1 MAEPSQK
8 GRPRSREARAEATR
22 ERLISAA
29 VRHFSKRHYD
39 EVSVSDIAESAGV
52 AHGLLFHHFQTK
64 RGIYLEAMRQAA
76 RELDMIGKVQVGL
89 PLDEQLRRLLELHLE
104 YFAKHKGL
112 AQRLI
117 LGGRG
122 SDPEAWELFEAGR
135 WRIVEWFCERL
146 GLDSRSGA
154 VRMMMRAGIG
164 AIDEAVV
171 YWLSNGKPY
180 DMASMTAAL
189 AELAASA
196 LRGVK
201 HLDPTIDISAALTR
215 ALQR

>member
-1 MAEPSQK
+1 M
-8 GRPRSREARAEATR
+8 
-22 ERLISAA
+22 
-29 VRHFSKRHYD
+29 
-39 EVSVSDIAESAGV
+39 SDIAQSAGV

-76 RELDMIGKVQVGL
+76 RELDMVGKVQAGL

-104 YFAKHKGL
+104 YFSKHKGL

-146 GLDSRSGA
+146 RLDPRSGA
-154 VRMMMRAGIG
+154 VRMIMRAGIG

-171 YWLSNGKPY
+171 YWLANGKPY
-180 DMASMTAAL
+180 DMASMTAAM
-189 AELAASA
+189 AELAASS
-196 LRGVK
+196 LRCIS
-201 HLDPTIDISAALTR
+201 HLDPEIDISAALTR